1 MPVEQFTHVD
11 LADRLK
17 CSPEAARSPHGDQP
31 VAALKARVAE
41 LEDQLERE
49 RDRTDKLMADL
60 QTALITSF

>member
-1 MPVEQFTHVD
+1 
-11 LADRLK
+11 
-17 CSPEAARSPHGDQP
+17 
-31 VAALKARVAE
+31 VAE